1 MKKIASIILLVVIL
15 VMSIV
20 NASAYGPIAP
30 ANNHLYYIQNVRS
43 GKYLTVNGNNIEQS
57 GLEYNENQR
66 FFVRQSKTA
75 SGITYYHFVPDCNNA
90 YCIDVNNAVDANGS
104 NIKIYSNSTTVP
116 AAQNFRLISNGN
128 YMYQVMPEISSTRV
142 WDVANASLNNG
153 ANVALYT
160 KRNLNDSYVGAQ
172 QWKFY
177 TVEKSIMNQNLVDS
191 TKHLDYSCS
200 SDFSS
205 YAASAA
211 NVWNSYRSGV
221 IRKYITLI
229 RSKDVEI
236 IGVASLDNNAAAI
249 TKYDTKQI
257 LVNLSV
263 WNGYTDS
270 QKINLLAHELGHA
283 LGMGHLDDSANILYY
298 AVNSTTVLKTNNKS
312 SYDTAYAG
320 Y

>member
-15 VMSIV
+15 VMCIA

-57 GLEYNENQR
+57 GFEYNENQR

-128 YMYQVMPEISSTRV
+128 YMYQIMPEISSTRV

-153 ANVALYT
+153 ANVLYIQ
-160 KRNLNDSYVGAQ
+160 RG
-172 QWKFY
+172 
-177 TVEKSIMNQNLVDS
+177 I
-191 TKHLDYSCS
+191 
-200 SDFSS
+200 
-205 YAASAA
+205 
-211 NVWNSYRSGV
+211 
-221 IRKYITLI
+221 
-229 RSKDVEI
+229 
-236 IGVASLDNNAAAI
+236 
-249 TKYDTKQI
+249 
-257 LVNLSV
+257 
-263 WNGYTDS
+263 
-270 QKINLLAHELGHA
+270 
-283 LGMGHLDDSANILYY
+283 
-298 AVNSTTVLKTNNKS
+298 
-312 SYDTAYAG
+312 
-320 Y
+320 